1 MSGPPDDQP
10 DKPDGPEI
18 GSGESGGNTAT
29 APQDGANP
37 APEAA
42 SNELASKPAASSAD
56 ETDHALTGG
65 GTALM
70 VRRPVLAMVIS
81 LLIVVAGLAGLYGA
95 EIRELPDVDR
105 PVITVTT
112 TFSGAAPETVD
123 RELTA
128 IIEGAVAR
136 VSGVASISSTSTLG
150 RSRVTIEFT
159 DSSDLNVAASD
170 VRDSLGRITNNLPD
184 GADEPRIVKADANS
198 DPVMRLAVTSDR
210 LSVQDMTIVVED
222 LVVDRLAAVPG
233 VADVAVYGDREKIFR
248 IDINQSRLAAF
259 GLTLADLRTAL
270 RNAALDVPA
279 GSLTARSS
287 DIVVRATADI
297 TTPDGFA
304 NLYINDRVRF
314 RDVASVTLGADP
326 GDTVLRANGR
336 TGIGMGIIRQS
347 ASNTLEIS
355 QGVRAA
361 AAAIS
366 QILPEGVDI
375 RVTSDD
381 ATFISGAIE
390 EVRSTLMLAVAIVI
404 AIIFLFLRDWRATI
418 IPAVTLPVAL
428 VGSFAAIWL
437 AGFSVNILTL
447 LALVLATGMVV
458 DDAIVVLE
466 NIVRKRNEGMGV
478 RAAAVIGT
486 REVFFAVVTTTATLA
501 AVFIPIS
508 FLPGQAGGLFTE
520 FGFVLAFTV
529 MISSVVALTLC
540 PMLASRLI
548 KRQSVASPE
557 ARPSSLSALG
567 TRLSG
572 AYARLLHKALDAPLV
587 VIVIAVLVAA
597 SALALARTIPQELTP
612 PEDRAVALM
621 RISAPQG
628 VSLDYTRAR
637 MGEIE
642 RLVAPLQQSGEVTNV
657 FAIAGIRGSAN
668 SGFMVL
674 TLAPWGERERSQG
687 EIVGQVNG
695 MLAGVP
701 GLRAFAIQPNS
712 LGIRGAGNGLQ
723 FAFVGNSYDELA
735 GVAQAMVD
743 QLKQEPRFRQIR
755 LSYETTQPQISV
767 RIDRERASD
776 LGVDIDG
783 LAEALQALLDGREVA
798 EVFIEDRAYPVKL
811 MSTTNP
817 INDPTDLESIYLQA
831 RDGRIVPMSTI
842 ATLSEKAVA
851 PDLRREGQ
859 MRSVSIT
866 AGLTPGFAL
875 GEAWATAVEM
885 AEPLMPEAVRI
896 IPLAEA
902 ATLDQSSRDMLITFG
917 IAIIVVLLVLAA
929 QFESFVSALIII
941 STVPLGLACAVFAI
955 VMTGGSLN
963 VYSQIGLVLL
973 VGVMAKNGILIVE
986 FANQLRNRGMD
997 VREAIEQACNIR
1009 LRPVLMT
1016 MISTVLG
1023 SVPLVLA
1030 FGAGAE
1036 ARVALG
1042 WVIVGG
1048 LGLAMIATL
1057 FLTPVA
1063 YLLIARFTSPSA
1075 EAERR
1080 LDAEL
1085 REAANAGHTGKPG
1098 MAPGE

>member
-1 MSGPPDDQP
+1 M
-10 DKPDGPEI
+10 
-18 GSGESGGNTAT
+18 
-29 APQDGANP
+29 
-37 APEAA
+37 
-42 SNELASKPAASSAD
+42 SAD
-56 ETDHALTGG
+56 NQDFIDQAQPGSDVENGG

-70 VRRPVLAMVIS
+70 VRRPVLATVVS

-112 TFSGAAPETVD
+112 AFSGASPETVD

-128 IIEGAVAR
+128 IVEGAVAR
-136 VSGVASISSTSTLG
+136 VAGVASMSSTSTLG
-150 RSRVTIEFT
+150 RSRVTVEFS

-170 VRDSLGRITNNLPD
+170 VRDALGRVTNNMPD

-210 LSVQDMTIVVED
+210 YNVQDMTILVED

-233 VADVAVYGDREKIFR
+233 VADVNVYGDREKIFR
-248 IDINQSRLAAF
+248 VDVDQSRLAAY
-259 GLTLADLRTAL
+259 GLTLADLRSAL
-270 RNAALDVPA
+270 SNVALDVPA
-279 GSLTARSS
+279 GSLTAQTS
-287 DIVVRATADI
+287 DIVVRATADV
-297 TTPDGFA
+297 TTPEGFEE
-304 NLYINDRVRF
+304 LYINGRVRF
-314 RDVASVTLGADP
+314 RDVANVTLGADP
-326 GDTVLRANGR
+326 GDSVLRANGR

-361 AAAIS
+361 TEGIRA
-366 QILPEGVDI
+366 ILPEGVDI

-381 ATFISGAIE
+381 ATFISGAID
-390 EVRSTLMLAVAIVI
+390 EVRNTLVLAVLIVI

-418 IPAVTLPVAL
+418 IPAVTLPVSLIGA
-428 VGSFAAIWL
+428 FAAIWL

-548 KRQSVASPE
+548 KRRDMSTAQAK
-557 ARPSSLSALG
+557 PSSFVAFG
-567 TRLSG
+567 DYMSG
-572 AYARLLHKALDAPLV
+572 VYARILRRALDAPLV
-587 VIVIAVLVAA
+587 VIIIAMLAA
-597 SALALARTIPQELTP
+597 GSAFALLPTIPQELTP
-612 PEDRAVALM
+612 PEDRAVALV

-628 VSLDYTRAR
+628 VSLDYTRSR
-637 MGEIE
+637 MTEIE
-642 RLVAPLQQSGEVTNV
+642 RLVSPLRDSGEVQNI
-657 FAIAGIRGSAN
+657 FAIAGTGGSAN
-668 SGFMVL
+668 NGFMVL
-674 TLAPWGERERSQG
+674 TLAPWGERERSQAD
-687 EIVGQVNG
+687 IVAELNR
-695 MLAGVP
+695 AIAAVP

-735 GVAQAMVD
+735 EVGQQMVGKLEQD
-743 QLKQEPRFRQIR
+743 PRFNQIR

-767 RIDRERASD
+767 QIDRARASD
-776 LGVDIDG
+776 LGVNIDG

-798 EVFIEDRAYPVKL
+798 QVFIEDRAYPVKL
-811 MSTTNP
+811 LSTNNP
-817 INDPTDLESIYLQA
+817 INDPTDLESIYLKA
-831 RDGRIVPMSTI
+831 GDGRIVPMSTI
-842 ATLSEKAVA
+842 ATLTEKAVA
-851 PDLRREGQ
+851 PDLRRESQ

-866 AGLTPGFAL
+866 AGLTPAFAL
-875 GEAWATAVEM
+875 GDAWAEAVAM
-885 AEPLMPEAVRI
+885 AEPLMPGGVRI

-902 ATLDQSSRDMLITFG
+902 ATLDQSSNDMLVTFG
-917 IAIIVVLLVLAA
+917 IAIIVVLLVLSA
-929 QFESFVSALIII
+929 QFESFVSAFIII
-941 STVPLGLACAVFAI
+941 STVPLGLACAVFAMA
-955 VMTGGSLN
+955 MTGGSLN

-986 FANQLRNRGMD
+986 FANQLRNQGMD
-997 VREAIEQACNIR
+997 IRSAIEIASNIR
-1009 LRPVLMT
+1009 LRPVMMT

-1023 SVPLVLA
+1023 SVPLLVA

-1036 ARVALG
+1036 ARIALG

-1063 YLLIARFTSPSA
+1063 YLMLARFATPSA
-1075 EAERR
+1075 EEERR
-1080 LDAEL
+1080 LDSEL
-1085 REAANAGHTGKPG
+1085 REVKEMERGKARQPELS
-1098 MAPGE
+1098 PGE